1 MCCYPYR
8 LGMILAACSSTS
20 LAIYLARS
28 AIAYGR
34 MSSPRGWINAVKL
47 TNTYTYEKR
56 SKAMDGSR
64 PSERLLDGSNGA
76 NANAMLTVFLKS
88 LGIVQI
94 TMHNYHQLLDV
105 LAGDEK
111 ERVKRLIKKR
121 FGITVP

>member
-1 MCCYPYR
+1 MTAAGRRITRRKVAMCSLFLFYR
-8 LGMILAACSSTS
+8 VV
-20 LAIYLARS
+20 
-28 AIAYGR
+28 
-34 MSSPRGWINAVKL
+34 GWINAVQL
-47 TNTYTYEKR
+47 TNTYAYEKR

-64 PSERLLDGSNGA
+64 PSERILDGSNGA

-111 ERVKRLIKKR
+111 ARVKRLIKKR

>member
-1 MCCYPYR
+1 M
-8 LGMILAACSSTS
+8 
-20 LAIYLARS
+20 
-28 AIAYGR
+28 
-34 MSSPRGWINAVKL
+34 GWIDAVQL
-47 TNTYTYEKR
+47 TNTYAYEKR
-56 SKAMDGSR
+56 SKAMDWSR
-64 PSERLLDGSNGA
+64 HSERLLDGSNEA

-111 ERVKRLIKKR
+111 VRVKRLIRKR